1 MTKRKTVDKKRLN
14 LEQRK
19 QVEEGLLSGL
29 PIEAVALY
37 GQPEFD
43 RLQMDELRRAFEAGL
58 TVEEVKVFAKPE
70 LSWFEMMEYKNVILA
85 GKTLAGRG

>member
-1 MTKRKTVDKKRLN
+1 MAKRKTIDKKKLN

-19 QVEEGLLSGL
+19 QVTEGLESGL

-58 TVEEVKVFAKPE
+58 TIKEVKTFAKPE
-70 LSWFEMMEYKNVILA
+70 LSWFDMMNRKNEILA
-85 GKTLAGRG
+85 ARG